1 MKNKSF
7 DGLNKLPLK
16 PKGSTF
22 DKRIGK
28 LDWILFVILLVY
40 AIIVIYPFYN
50 AFLIS
55 ISPESVYLNTPFL
68 IWPSEITFDNY
79 IAVFTS
85 KSLWSGFRVTFF
97 LLIVGT
103 IYQLFFTV
111 ITGYALSRNK
121 WFVKNFVM
129 NMILVTMFF
138 GGGLIPYYYLIKNL
152 GLYNSIWVM
161 VIPGAIDT
169 YNMLLMRNYFAS
181 LPIDMEESA
190 KIDGANDIQIFLKV
204 YLPMSLPMLATVGL
218 FFAVG
223 NWNSWY
229 NGMLFIEN
237 PSYKPLQLV
246 LREMIATSSSQIE
259 VPGNIKVY
267 SEGLTMACIF
277 FTIVPM
283 MCFYPFVQKFFVKGL
298 VVGAIKG

>member
-1 MKNKSF
+1 MEKMKNDVKKVSRKRQRRNF
-7 DGLNKLPLK
+7 LN
-16 PKGSTF
+16 
-22 DKRIGK
+22 RIQG
-28 LDWILFVILLVY
+28 LDWVIFVMLLIY
-40 AIIVIYPFYN
+40 ALLIIYPFYN

-55 ISPESVYLNTPFL
+55 ISPEKVYLETPIL
-68 IWPSEITFDNY
+68 LWPKEVTFDNY
-79 IAVFTS
+79 RAVFTN
-85 KSLWSGFRVTFF
+85 KTLWTGFGVTMF
-97 LLIVGT
+97 LLLFGT
-103 IYQLFFTV
+103 AYQLFFTV

-121 WFVKNFVM
+121 WIGKGFLM

-138 GGGLIPYYYLIKNL
+138 GGGLIPYYFLIKNL

-181 LPIDMEESA
+181 LPAELEESA
-190 KIDGANDIQIFLKV
+190 KIDGANDIQIFVKV
-204 YLPMSLPMLATVGL
+204 YLPMALPMLATVGL

-229 NGMLFIEN
+229 NGMLFIEKAN
-237 PSYKPLQLV
+237 LKPLQLI
-246 LREMIATSSSQIE
+246 LRELIATSSSQIE
-259 VPGNIKVY
+259 KPAGTTEVY
-267 SEGLTMACIF
+267 SEGLQMACIF

-283 MCFYPFVQKFFVKGL
+283 MSFYPFVQRFFVKGL

>member
-1 MKNKSF
+1 MRKFENLSY
-7 DGLNKLPLK
+7 LPLR

-22 DKRIGK
+22 DRRIGPM
-28 LDWILFVILLVY
+28 DWVIFAILLFY
-40 AIIVIYPFYN
+40 AIIIIYPFYN
-50 AFLIS
+50 ALLIS

-68 IWPSEITFDNY
+68 LYPKEITWDNY
-79 IAVFTS
+79 ATVFS
-85 KSLWSGFRVTFF
+85 SASLWSGVRVT
-97 LLIVGT
+97 LLLLFAGT
-103 IYQLFFTV
+103 AYQLFFTV

-121 WFVKNFVM
+121 WVGKNFVM

-152 GLYNSIWVM
+152 GLYNQIWVM
-161 VIPGAIDT
+161 IIPGAIDT

-181 LPIDMEESA
+181 LPPDLEESA
-190 KIDGANDIQIFLKV
+190 KIDGANDIQIFFKV
-204 YLPMSLPMLATVGL
+204 YLPMALPMLATIGL

-229 NGMLFIEN
+229 NAMLFIEN

-246 LREMIATSSSQIE
+246 LREMITTSSSSMETLGQK
-259 VPGNIKVY
+259 VVY
-267 SEGLTMACIF
+267 SEGLTMASVF
-277 FTIVPM
+277 FSIVPM
-283 MCFYPFVQKFFVKGL
+283 MMFYPFLQKFFVKGL

>member
-1 MKNKSF
+1 MRKFEN
-7 DGLNKLPLK
+7 LRYLPLR

-22 DKRIGK
+22 DKRIGPM
-28 LDWILFVILLVY
+28 DWVIFAILLLY
-40 AIIVIYPFYN
+40 ALIIIYPFYN
-50 AFLIS
+50 ALLIS

-68 IWPSEITFDNY
+68 LYPKEITWDNY
-79 IAVFTS
+79 ATVFHS
-85 KSLWSGFRVTFF
+85 ASLWSGVRVT
-97 LLIVGT
+97 LLLLFVGT
-103 IYQLFFTV
+103 AYQLFFTV

-121 WFVKNFVM
+121 WVGKNFVM

-152 GLYNSIWVM
+152 GLYNQIWVM
-161 VIPGAIDT
+161 IIPGAIDT

-181 LPIDMEESA
+181 LPPDLEESA
-190 KIDGANDIQIFLKV
+190 KIDGANDIQIFFKV
-204 YLPMSLPMLATVGL
+204 YLPMALPMLATVGL

-229 NGMLFIEN
+229 NAMLFIEE

-246 LREMIATSSSQIE
+246 LREMITTSSSSIE
-259 VPGNIKVY
+259 TLGQKVVY
-267 SEGLTMACIF
+267 SEGLTMASVF
-277 FTIVPM
+277 FSIVPM
-283 MCFYPFVQKFFVKGL
+283 MCFYPFLQKFFVKGL